1 MPLGICLSRA
11 GSLLLLLLLRGVG
24 ARELALLL
32 QAPFSR
38 FSSSVDS
45 PQFSPHVPRRGNL
58 GESSVSC
65 SRVLSSRESRS
76 SERGSRVDKRARSR
90 EVGSRGRRCRS
101 RSLSSYRSRFSGC
114 ERGRRSSSAS
124 RSSRG
129 RSCCERSRSSDR
141 CRSQRGGSRS
151 RRAWSRSSDRYRS
164 RRDLSRCARSRSLA
178 AAAPTVSVRVSLPV
192 GGCGAFVRDRTLSR
206 IARLTARGHACDYLL
221 LLPACG
227 PWKQAGWPDVGHRR
241 VWGPL
246 SLSLLWPGAAAGVP
260 PVLEGRP
267 LPLSRLFFPGAC
279 QVRHELVWL
288 LFPGSIWSLG
298 GCDRFCSSVVGYRVS
313 RFGCC
318 WGGHFVCC
326 DCDACWGWRF
336 CLLLPLLFLACLVIS
351 SVRGSPA
358 LAGVAVGCLVM
369 GPTDVLGALQGKVSF
384 FCPLFA
390 SSGGGAVALP
400 RIRLWMTDLS
410 LLLPVP
416 GMRLEVRILVALPG
430 ILTARLVL
438 GRRGLLQGL
447 SLCQSGARLRP
458 PRPSGVADVAGSF
471 TFAGFRL
478 ACGGLGGFSVAYS
491 LFSSVGKF
499 AGPPRLEVLVRILP
513 PASGRS
519 FIGAPQRGSCC

>member
-1 MPLGICLSRA
+1 MLWAVAVFWPLPLSAWGLSVASCLVSFL
-11 GSLLLLLLLRGVG
+11 GSI
-24 ARELALLL
+24 
-32 QAPFSR
+32 
-38 FSSSVDS
+38 SVT
-45 PQFSPHVPRRGNL
+45 PWPL
-58 GESSVSC
+58 SV
-65 SRVLSSRESRS
+65 
-76 SERGSRVDKRARSR
+76 
-90 EVGSRGRRCRS
+90 
-101 RSLSSYRSRFSGC
+101 
-114 ERGRRSSSAS
+114 
-124 RSSRG
+124 
-129 RSCCERSRSSDR
+129 
-141 CRSQRGGSRS
+141 
-151 RRAWSRSSDRYRS
+151 
-164 RRDLSRCARSRSLA
+164 CAVAVFCPLPLPPWA
-178 AAAPTVSVRVSLPV
+178 CAFSLPV

-206 IARLTARGHACDYLL
+206 IARGHACDYLL

-227 PWKQAGWPDVGHRR
+227 PWKRAGWPDVGHRR

-351 SVRGSPA
+351 SVRESPA
-358 LAGVAVGCLVM
+358 LAGVAVGRLVM
-369 GPTDVLGALQGKVSF
+369 GPTDVLRALQGKVSF

-400 RIRLWMTDLS
+400 QIRLWMTDLS
-410 LLLPVP
+410 LPLPVP

-430 ILTARLVL
+430 ILSARLVL

-447 SLCQSGARLRP
+447 SLCQSGACLRP
-458 PRPSGVADVAGSF
+458 PRPSGVAGVDGSF

-478 ACGGLGGFSVAYS
+478 AWGGLGGFSVAYS
-491 LFSSVGKF
+491 LFLSVGKF
-499 AGPPRLEVLVRILP
+499 AGPPR
-513 PASGRS
+513 
-519 FIGAPQRGSCC
+519 RGSGPDSSTRFRALLYWGASAWFLLLGWLLSRLPTGWRLAVFRAVAGCHTGIDGCRFSSPSGGDVGSFSYTLAFSRLTSVLSRCQILAWLVSWGRWLVLGWCLCLA